1 MGEAIPFNSA
11 KTILSFRCVART
23 VTFKVFENLALK
35 RGEGNQAPLI
45 TSQSWNISKSD

>member
-1 MGEAIPFNSA
+1 MGEATPFNSA

-35 RGEGNQAPLI
+35 GGGESGSINYLTI
-45 TSQSWNISKSD
+45 LEYF

>member
-1 MGEAIPFNSA
+1 MGEATPFNSA

-35 RGEGNQAPLI
+35 GGGGVRLH
-45 TSQSWNISKSD
+45 

>member
-1 MGEAIPFNSA
+1 MGEATPFNSA

-35 RGEGNQAPLI
+35 RGEGESGSINYLTI
-45 TSQSWNISKSD
+45 LEYF